1 MINYERE
8 LEIANQKIDDLR
20 SKVEEQ
26 TIRERWFV
34 GGIVAALLF
43 VLFSPGFV
51 WFKDGDYKNQ
61 MEEIEQQ
68 GRQNELQDIFN
79 DKYGYLD
86 NMFMCLAAELWWED
100 ELEAPVKQWLE
111 DEYNPFAI
119 YNDCHG
125 LNEMI
130 YSDGF

>member
-8 LEIANQKIDDLR
+8 LEVANQKIDELR
-20 SKVEEQ
+20 SKVKEQ
-26 TIRERWFV
+26 TIVERWLV

-43 VLFSPGFV
+43 VWFSPGFV
-51 WFKDGDYKNQ
+51 WFRDGDYKNQ

-68 GRQNELQDIFN
+68 GRQNERQDIFN
-79 DKYGYLD
+79 DKDGYLT
-86 NMFMCLAAELWWED
+86 NMFMCLAAELWDKE

-111 DEYNPFAI
+111 DTYDPFDI

-125 LNEMI
+125 
-130 YSDGF
+130 Y

>member
-20 SKVEEQ
+20 SKVKEQ
-26 TIRERWFV
+26 TITQRWFV

-68 GRQNELQDIFN
+68 GRQNELQDIFFEVP
-79 DKYGYLD
+79 GYLER
-86 NMFMCLAAELWWED
+86 MFMCLAAELWDKD

-111 DEYNPFAI
+111 NEHNPFAI

-125 LNEMI
+125 FNEMTF
-130 YSDGF
+130 SDGF

>member
-43 VLFSPGFV
+43 VLFSPGFA

-79 DKYGYLD
+79 DKDGYL
-86 NMFMCLAAELWWED
+86 NTMFMCLAAELWDKD

-111 DEYNPFAI
+111 DTYYPFDI

-125 LNEMI
+125 
-130 YSDGF
+130 Y

>member
-79 DKYGYLD
+79 DKDGYLN
-86 NMFMCLAAELWWED
+86 NMFMCLAAELWDKD
-100 ELEAPVKQWLE
+100 ELEAPVTQWLE

-125 LNEMI
+125 
-130 YSDGF
+130 Y

>member
-20 SKVEEQ
+20 SKVKEQ
-26 TIRERWFV
+26 TITQRWLV

-43 VLFSPGFV
+43 VLSSPGFV

-61 MEEIEQQ
+61 IEKIEQQ

-79 DKYGYLD
+79 DKDGYLN

-111 DEYNPFAI
+111 GAYNPFNI
-119 YNDCHG
+119 YNDCQG
-125 LNEMI
+125 LNEMT

>member
-8 LEIANQKIDDLR
+8 LEIANEKIDELR
-20 SKVEEQ
+20 SKVKEQ
-26 TIRERWFV
+26 TIVERWLV

-43 VLFSPGFV
+43 VWFSPGFV
-51 WFKDGDYKNQ
+51 WFRDGDYKNQ
-61 MEEIEQQ
+61 MEKIEQE

-79 DKYGYLD
+79 DKDGYLD
-86 NMFMCLAAELWWED
+86 NMFMCLAAELWDKD

-125 LNEMI
+125 LNEMT

>member
-79 DKYGYLD
+79 DKDGYLN
-86 NMFMCLAAELWWED
+86 NMFMCLAAELWDKD

-111 DEYNPFAI
+111 DTYYPFDI

-125 LNEMI
+125 
-130 YSDGF
+130 Y